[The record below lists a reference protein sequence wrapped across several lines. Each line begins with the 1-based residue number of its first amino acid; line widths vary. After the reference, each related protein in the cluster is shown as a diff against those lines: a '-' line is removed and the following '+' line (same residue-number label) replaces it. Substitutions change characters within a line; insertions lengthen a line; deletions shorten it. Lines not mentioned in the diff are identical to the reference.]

1 MGLQIL
7 DALRQE
13 QLLLVLRQM
22 KDRYSIVFFS
32 LLLCVS
38 NNTLFSQTTLDYDN
52 RIHPELAQDYM
63 VVSQNHHSTDA
74 GYQILKQGGN
84 AIDAAVAVGFALAV
98 TLPRAG
104 NIGGGGFMLI
114 YSADSQEVSAIDNR
128 AAAPVTATSEM
139 YLTESGVVRFG
150 HLVNAVPGSVA
161 GLIKAHK
168 EHGKLSLKEVLRPAI
183 ELARKGF
190 PVSYDLNYVLDW
202 GKNSMLA
209 NNASKKKFYNPK
221 DKPLPD
227 ASILKQPKLAKT
239 LNIIANKGD
248 QAFYEGEIAD
258 WIVEDALANGG
269 LITKG
274 DLANY
279 SAKDRVPIES
289 FYRGYKIVSMPPAAS
304 GGIVLLQILN
314 ILENFDL
321 TKLGHN
327 SASSIHLLSEAM
339 LRAYSD
345 RMKYHGDPDYF
356 NVPIDGLLDK
366 HYAKERAKSI
376 NPKAKTASED
386 IFPGKIPFIDESP
399 DTTHFSVIDSDGNAV
414 SNTYTLGSSF
424 GSGVTVPEGGFLL
437 NNQMRN
443 FSHLYGKSD
452 ELNLSTSSANKLEP
466 GKRMISTQ
474 TPTLVF
480 SPEGDLMMILGSPGG
495 GRIPNIIAQVI
506 SNVIDHKLGFAEAV
520 MAPRINQRVGKNL
533 ELESGFSPDT
543 IKLLKVI
550 GHQPKPST
558 TMGSVQAIFLSQGYI
573 HGVSV
578 TRRPGAKAKG
588 N

>member
-1 MGLQIL
+1 
-7 DALRQE
+7 
-13 QLLLVLRQM
+13 
-22 KDRYSIVFFS
+22 
-32 LLLCVS
+32 
-38 NNTLFSQTTLDYDN
+38 DYDN

-114 YSADSQEVSAIDNR
+114 YSADSQQVSAIDYR
-128 AAAPVTATSEM
+128 SAAPVTATSEM

-221 DKPLPD
+221 DKPLPV

-248 QAFYEGEIAD
+248 QAFYEGEISD
-258 WIVEDALANGG
+258 WIVEDSLANGG

-321 TKLGHN
+321 TKSGHN

-376 NPKAKTASED
+376 NSKVKTPSED

-424 GSGVTVPEGGFLL
+424 GSGVTVPKGGFLL

-443 FSHLYGKSD
+443 FSHLYGKS
-452 ELNLSTSSANKLEP
+452 EKLSLSTSSANKLEP

-543 IKLLKVI
+543 IELLKVI

-573 HGVSV
+573 HGVSD